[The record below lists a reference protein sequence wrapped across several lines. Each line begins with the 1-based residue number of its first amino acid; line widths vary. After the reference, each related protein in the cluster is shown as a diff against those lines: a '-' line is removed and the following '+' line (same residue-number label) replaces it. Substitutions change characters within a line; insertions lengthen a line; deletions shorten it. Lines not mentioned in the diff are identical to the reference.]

1 MLDSF
6 SLAMSQLP
14 ERGMLRILA
23 ASLAWT
29 LALFALA
36 WFGAIREIRRLMA
49 GAGDYG
55 TVFAVGGAILLMPAL
70 VVLLEAAVAALVES
84 GLAPYWSALAIGGGC
99 FIIGLILLL
108 IGVRWLRAG
117 KFIPDKT
124 INQLQRDAATARSQV
139 RIDDVEKRAA

>member
-1 MLDSF
+1 MALATNRQTVPELLT
-6 SLAMSQLP
+6 SLLTQLA
-14 ERGMLRILA
+14 ELMRTEGQLA
-23 ASLAWT
+23 RAEISEKMT
-29 LALFALA
+29 LATTGLGL
-36 WFGAIREIRRLMA
+36 I
-49 GAGDYG
+49 
-55 TVFAVGGAILLMPAL
+55 VGGAILLMPAL

-124 INQLQRDAATARSQV
+124 IHQLQRDAATARSQV

>member
-1 MLDSF
+1 MATNRQTVPELLT
-6 SLAMSQLP
+6 SLVTQLS
-14 ERGMLRILA
+14 ELMRTEGQLA
-23 ASLAWT
+23 RVEISEKMT
-29 LALFALA
+29 LATTGLGL
-36 WFGAIREIRRLMA
+36 I
-49 GAGDYG
+49 
-55 TVFAVGGAILLMPAL
+55 VGGAILLMPAL

>member
-1 MLDSF
+1 MALSTNRQTVPELLTSVVTQLTELMRTEGQLARAEISEKM
-6 SLAMSQLP
+6 SLATTGL
-14 ERGMLRILA
+14 GL
-23 ASLAWT
+23 
-29 LALFALA
+29 
-36 WFGAIREIRRLMA
+36 
-49 GAGDYG
+49 
-55 TVFAVGGAILLMPAL
+55 VVGGAILLMPAL

-99 FIIGLILLL
+99 FIIGLILLV

-124 INQLQRDAATARSQV
+124 IHQLQRDAATARSQV